1 MKKRLSTIVFVF
13 SLVLGNTDGFAQAG
27 LKSANKGYDR
37 WAYMDAIKMYEK
49 VYDRGYSN
57 QELVEKLG
65 NAYYFNA
72 RYNEAHKYYQK
83 LFSEYEMSGIT
94 PEYFYRY
101 AHTLQNVGDEKEAKK
116 YYDAFVQKAG
126 SELNISKIRKN
137 EENLKKQIEENSGR
151 TSDIVN
157 LAINT
162 PYADYGSYVHNDLFY
177 YTSAKDT
184 GNFAVKRHT
193 WTGDAFTSLY
203 TSDLERLETSSQSS
217 RIKGKVHTKLNEASA
232 IVTKDGQTMYF
243 TRNNVVKGK
252 RRFDANKNTKLK
264 IFRAEQVDGK
274 WTNITELPFN
284 SDQFNTAHP
293 SLSNDEKVLYF
304 SSDRPGGFG
313 GGDLWK
319 VTINNNQYSSP
330 ENLGDAI
337 NTEGRETFP
346 FVTAN
351 DELYFSSDG
360 RVGLGGLDIF
370 AAQIKTDG
378 KFGNVQNLGT
388 PINSNFDDF
397 AYYIDSK
404 TQKGFF
410 SSNRDGGK
418 GNDDIYSFTEL
429 RRLILDCNQQLHL
442 KVKDA
447 KTGELISDALV
458 TLADGYYNV
467 KGTSN
472 IYTNPTYNF
481 NHNYEC
487 GDVFYIKAEK
497 DGYLANEIKVTLPN
511 ENGITEA
518 EILLE
523 PTKIPLK
530 KGDDLFKVLK
540 LNPIYFDLDKYN
552 IRPDASLELA
562 KVFAVLEEY
571 PEMKIDIRSHTD
583 SRQTHRY
590 NETLSS
596 NRAKSTAEWL
606 IANGINRNRLSWKG
620 YGETQLVNGCSDGVN
635 CSEVEHQANR
645 RSEFIIVE
653 M

>member
-1 MKKRLSTIVFVF
+1 MKKRLSTIALVF
-13 SLVLGNTDGFAQAG
+13 SLVLGNTDSFAQAG
-27 LKSANKGYDR
+27 LKSASKDYDR

-49 VYDRGYSN
+49 IYDKGYSN

-72 RYNEAHKYYQK
+72 RYSEAQKYFQK
-83 LFSEYEMSGIT
+83 LFYDYDTSGIS
-94 PEYFYRY
+94 PEYYYRY
-101 AHTLQNVGDEKEAKK
+101 AQTLQNVGDNKEAKK

-137 EENLKKQIEENSGR
+137 ESNLKKQIEENSGR
-151 TSDIVN
+151 TSELVN

-162 PYADYGSYVHNDLFY
+162 PYADYGSYIHNDLFY

-203 TSDLERLETSSQSS
+203 TSDLEGLETNTKST
-217 RIKGKVHTKLNEASA
+217 RIKGKVQSKFNEASA

-243 TRNNVVKGK
+243 TRNNIVKGK
-252 RRFDANKNTKLK
+252 RRFDGDKNTKLK

-274 WTNITELPFN
+274 WSNVTELPFN

-293 SLSNDEKVLYF
+293 SLSKDEKVLYF

-319 VTINNNQYSSP
+319 VTVNNNQYGAP
-330 ENLGDAI
+330 ENLGAGI

-346 FVTAN
+346 FISNN

-360 RVGLGGLDIF
+360 RVGLGGLDVF
-370 AAQIKTDG
+370 VAQIKKDG
-378 KFGNVQNLGT
+378 KFGTVQNVGA

-397 AYYIDSK
+397 AYYINSNTK
-404 TQKGFF
+404 KGFF

-429 RRLILDCNQQLHL
+429 RQLVLDCNQKLHL

-447 KTGELISDALV
+447 KTGEIISNAMV

-472 IYTNPTYNF
+472 NYTNPTYDF
-481 NHNYEC
+481 KYDYEC

-497 DGYLANEIKVTLPN
+497 EGYLANEIKVTLPN

-518 EILLE
+518 EVLLE

-530 KGDDLFKVLK
+530 KGDDLFKVLE

-552 IRPDASLELA
+552 IRPDAALELA

-571 PEMKIDIRSHTD
+571 PNMKIDIRSHTD

-606 IANGINRNRLSWKG
+606 IENGINRNRLTWKG
-620 YGETQLVNGCSDGVN
+620 YGETQLVNGCADGVN
-635 CSEVEHQANR
+635 CSETEHQANR